1 MTVPPLPPLQDDGL
15 KLHARVHDQLAQ
27 RWDDSTD
34 VLPLMRFV
42 QHRVLVESHAKVQPV
57 DNSHERGL
65 FPRPRS
71 FLTTEYD
78 MRLAAAEIA
87 FRYIDTRAAMVDR
100 GELAT
105 LLDTATPQVL
115 NAILEGAMPTGII
128 SNAGILRA
136 TQSKWHPDKNPM
148 QHPLPHEVP
157 GLVDAAIDLATRAPA
172 PAIARA
178 GWLAFTLLC
187 IHPFV
192 DGNGRTARMLFQGM
206 AAADTPLGVDWG
218 AVEQF
223 SLRREDYVTGL
234 KSGQQVK
241 RYDPSELDP
250 LPFMEFALECSID
263 GAILVLRRL
272 ESLLVEHQRLADLGW
287 NLPHALVS
295 IAVRLSGSA
304 TLADLDG
311 LGFDAPELTAI
322 VNELVTSEHLCWA
335 NQPAGRSPVRAHSKS
350 ALIDSGAMDRS
361 FDASPA
367 LGLAGTD

>member
-105 LLDTATPQVL
+105 LLD
-115 NAILEGAMPTGII
+115 
-128 SNAGILRA
+128 RA